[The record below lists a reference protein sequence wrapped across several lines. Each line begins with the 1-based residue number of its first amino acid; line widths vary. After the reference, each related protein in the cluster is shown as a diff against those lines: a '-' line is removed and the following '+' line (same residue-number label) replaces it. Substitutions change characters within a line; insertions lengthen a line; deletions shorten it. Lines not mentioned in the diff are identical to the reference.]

1 MSEQTLVI
9 VRVELPDRPGA
20 LGLVA
25 SRIGAARGD
34 IVGVEILETDDGRA
48 VDEFSVVLPSE
59 AIREVMVREVQEV
72 DGTSVVEV
80 RTVPAHHD
88 PQVQT
93 LGVANLLVESRTL
106 DQLQTRLV
114 EIALTGCQ
122 WSALVHDDEVLAG
135 AGSAAVASGALAR
148 IAAGADP
155 NDGFVTRGALP
166 THNAVWVLARTEQPF
181 ARREH
186 AVIGALARIADRC
199 WTLLE

>member
-1 MSEQTLVI
+1 MSDQTLVI
-9 VRVELPDRPGA
+9 VRVELPDRLGA

-34 IVGVEILETDDGRA
+34 IVGVEILETNDGHA
-48 VDEFSVVLPSE
+48 VDEFSVILPSE
-59 AIREVMVREVQEV
+59 AIRDVLVREIQEV

-88 PQVQT
+88 SHIQT
-93 LGVANLLVESRTL
+93 LGVANLLVESQTV

-114 EIALTGCQ
+114 EIALTGCD
-122 WSALVHDDEVLAG
+122 WSALVHDDAILGG
-135 AGSAAVASGALAR
+135 AGSAAGAAGALTA

-155 NDGFVTRGALP
+155 EDGFVARGALP
-166 THNAVWVLARTEQPF
+166 AHEAVWVLGRTEQPF
-181 ARREH
+181 AHREH

-199 WTLLE
+199 WTLLD

>member
-1 MSEQTLVI
+1 MSERTLVI

-34 IVGVEILETDDGRA
+34 IVGVEILETDGRA

-72 DGTSVVEV
+72 DGTRVVEV

-88 PQVQT
+88 PHVQT
-93 LGVANLLVESRTL
+93 LGVANLLVESQTL

-135 AGSAAVASGALAR
+135 AGSAAVASGALAS

-155 NDGFVTRGALP
+155 NDGFVARGALP
-166 THNAVWVLARTEQPF
+166 THNAIWVLGRTEQQF